1 MAEEVKH
8 HNMVKVIDQC
18 QVSPPSSSVPSTSI
32 PLSFLDI
39 PWLSCTLIKKIFFYE
54 FPYSTQ
60 HFLQTV
66 VPILKHSLSLTLQR
80 FFPLAANVAFTR
92 KPHTPH
98 ILYSEGDFVSF
109 TVAESTADFTS
120 LVVSDSPRDV
130 RDAYPLVPVHPSS
143 RTLEDGTLL
152 LQTMAIQVTVFANSG
167 FSICLS
173 FRHEIADGRA
183 FDHFMKFWATVC
195 RSKGDFTSLEGS
207 LPMPLHKRDI
217 IEDPK
222 GLKPIFLETKWNL
235 PRESIEHTSLVHDA
249 PSDDMVR
256 HRFILSR
263 NQLEK
268 LKKWIAF
275 KCQSIGVETLH
286 LSTFVVTCSLVWV
299 CIVKSE
305 DTNIDNVPNN
315 NDDYYCCLGF
325 AADCRNF
332 PEFSIPSYFGNC
344 LSAGLAA
351 LMRSKLLGENGIF
364 EAASAIG
371 NKVRDVQ
378 GDPMKGVEAFG
389 LAKEKV
395 ALNVERVFK
404 IAGSPKIYAYETD
417 FGWGKPKL
425 YEILHA
431 DDGETICLSDCRD
444 EEGGVEVGVAFKGIQ
459 MKKFNAILE
468 DQLRNIAIPYSAVN
482 SA

>member
-1 MAEEVKH
+1 MVEEVKH
-8 HNMVKVIDQC
+8 HHMVKVIDQC
-18 QVSPPSSSVPSTSI
+18 HVSPPSSSVPSTYI
-32 PLSFLDI
+32 PLSVLDI
-39 PWLSCTLIKKIFFYE
+39 PWLSCTLMKSIFFYE

-80 FFPLAANVAFTR
+80 FFPFAGNVAFTP

-109 TVAESTADFTS
+109 TVAESTADFTR
-120 LVVSDSPRDV
+120 LVSDSPRDV
-130 RDAYPLVPVHPSS
+130 RDAHPLVPVHPSS

-152 LQTMAIQVTVFANSG
+152 LPTMAIQATVFANSG
-167 FSICLS
+167 FSICLT

-207 LPMPLHKRDI
+207 LPMPVHKRDI

-235 PRESIEHTSLVHDA
+235 PREIIEDTSLVHDA
-249 PSDDMVR
+249 PSDMVR

-263 NQLEK
+263 NQVDK

-275 KCQSIGVETLH
+275 KGQSMGVETLH

-299 CIVKSE
+299 CKVKSE
-305 DTNIDNVPNN
+305 DNKVDNVAN
-315 NDDYYCCLGF
+315 NDDNCCLVF
-325 AADCRNF
+325 LADCRNF
-332 PEFSIPSYFGNC
+332 PELSIPSTYFGNC
-344 LSAGLAA
+344 LTNGIAE
-351 LMRSKLLGENGIF
+351 LMRSKLVGENGIY
-364 EAASAIG
+364 EAVSVIG
-371 NKVRDVQ
+371 NMVRVLR
-378 GDPMKGVEAFG
+378 GDPMKGVEAF
-389 LAKEKV
+389 ASAREKIE
-395 ALNVERVFK
+395 LNVERVLK
-404 IAGSPKIYAYETD
+404 IAGSPKMNMYETD

-425 YEILHA
+425 HEILHA
-431 DDGETICLSDCRD
+431 DDGATICLSDCRD
-444 EEGGVEVGVAFKGIQ
+444 HKEGGVEVGVAFKGIQ

-468 DQLRNIAIPYSAVN
+468 DQLRNIAIP
-482 SA
+482 